1 MGEGGG
7 HAEEAAAAA
16 RVCSAQN
23 GKGAK
28 VLHFVTGATP
38 NTTRAPVLS
47 STAGM
52 MTHAD
57 HLSRCCCSCRAGRL
71 ALAPL
76 DIYIY
81 IHVRIHIYTTISAVG
96 PCCPQSPPCPA
107 SIKADQQLRSPSEL
121 QMHRWHA
128 LGLAARQLSL
138 PITLT
143 CGQSFRWLQLPEGR
157 WGGVVGGSLVLLRQ
171 SGDAIEFS
179 PLNCGPAVGE
189 GAAEKHT
196 RALLLDYF
204 NATAPLESMYEEWS
218 RCAPLLRAWWAA
230 RSRVLFEAGRTRDS
244 SSCRPCSP
252 ACACCV
258 RTRTSACFLSSAA
271 ATTTLWCA

>member
-1 MGEGGG
+1 
-7 HAEEAAAAA
+7 
-16 RVCSAQN
+16 
-23 GKGAK
+23 
-28 VLHFVTGATP
+28 
-38 NTTRAPVLS
+38 
-47 STAGM
+47 
-52 MTHAD
+52 
-57 HLSRCCCSCRAGRL
+57 
-71 ALAPL
+71 
-76 DIYIY
+76 
-81 IHVRIHIYTTISAVG
+81 
-96 PCCPQSPPCPA
+96 
-107 SIKADQQLRSPSEL
+107 
-121 QMHRWHA
+121 MHRWHA

-230 RSRVLFEAGRTRDS
+230 LSHAFLFEAGRTRGS

-258 RTRTSACFLSSAA
+258 RTRTSAYFLSSAA
-271 ATTTLWCA
+271 ATTTSWCA